1 MKRLVFIILFLGVS
15 FNLLA
20 QQLPLYSQY
29 MFNKLLINPAI
40 TGSENAIPIRL
51 TARQQWVGVDNA
63 PSTQTVSA
71 HCRLKNETMGIG
83 GIIFADR
90 FGPES
95 RIGIQANYAYILP
108 IFNKSTQLAFGL
120 SFQLFQYQ
128 MDYNQLITLEEN
140 DPAINFNKKNNWLP
154 ESDFGIYLY
163 GENYYF
169 GISANQMIELQ
180 MKIGGEYAEM
190 NSLKR
195 HYHILM
201 GYQTQISQ
209 TLALEPS
216 VLAKATESTPAQLD
230 INLKAIYKKDYWA
243 GISYRTSGDIVC
255 LIGLTIEEFEF
266 GFATDFATSS
276 LSHYQ
281 SGSFE
286 LLLGY
291 KIGQTQNLGHSFF

>member
-1 MKRLVFIILFLGVS
+1 MKRFVFIILFLGVS
-15 FNLLA
+15 FSLFA

-40 TGSENAIPIRL
+40 TGSEEGIPIRL

-63 PSTQTVSA
+63 PSTQIVSG
-71 HCRLKNETMGIG
+71 HYQLRNETMGIG

-108 IFNKSTQLAFGL
+108 IFNKSTRLAFGL
-120 SFQLFQYQ
+120 SFQVFQYQ
-128 MDYNQLITLEEN
+128 IDYNQLITLEEN
-140 DPAINFNKKNNWLP
+140 DPAINFNKENSWLP
-154 ESDFGIYLY
+154 ESDFGLYLY
-163 GENYYF
+163 GENYYV

-190 NSLKR
+190 NTLKR
-195 HYHILM
+195 HYHVLM
-201 GYQTQISQ
+201 GYQAQISQ
-209 TLALEPS
+209 LFALEPS
-216 VLAKATESTPAQLD
+216 VLIKATESTPVQLD
-230 INLKAIYKKDYWA
+230 LNLKAIYKKDYWA
-243 GISYRTSGDIVC
+243 GVSYRTSGDIVC
-255 LIGLTIEEFEF
+255 LIGLTFEEFEF

-291 KIGQTQNLGHSFF
+291 KIGQTQHVGRSFF

>member
-1 MKRLVFIILFLGVS
+1 MKRLIILLFLLGAGFVS
-15 FNLLA
+15 FG

-40 TGSENAIPIRL
+40 TGSEEAIPIRL
-51 TARQQWVGVDNA
+51 TARQQWVGIDNA
-63 PSTQTVSA
+63 PSTQIVSG
-71 HCRLKNETMGIG
+71 HYRLRNETMGVG

-108 IFNKSTQLAFGL
+108 VFNKSTKLAFGL
-120 SFQLFQYQ
+120 SFQVFQYQ
-128 MDYNQLITLEEN
+128 LDYNQLITIEAD
-140 DPAINFNKKNNWLP
+140 DPAIGYNKEKNWLP
-154 ESDFGIYLY
+154 ESDFGLYLY
-163 GENYYF
+163 GENYYV

-190 NSLKR
+190 NTLKR
-195 HYHILM
+195 HYHVLM
-201 GYQTQISQ
+201 GYQAQISQ
-209 TLALEPS
+209 VFELEPS
-216 VLAKATESTPAQLD
+216 TLLKATASTPAQLD

-243 GISYRTSGDIVC
+243 GVSYRTSGDIVC
-255 LIGLTIEEFEF
+255 LIGLTVDEFEF
-266 GFATDFATSS
+266 GFATDFATSN
-276 LSHYQ
+276 LSNYQ

-291 KIGQTQNLGHSFF
+291 KIGQTQHVGRSFF